1 MNMQAEI
8 TPRRGGKRAEKADA
22 ILDAAARVFLA
33 DGFASSVDRI
43 AAEAGVAKQTI
54 YSRFGSKEG
63 LFRAMTDRLK
73 APLFEVLQPEVPA
86 AETLTRIGALTFERL
101 VAPENIRLTRL
112 LIAQAGQ
119 FPDLAQLHYDNGPCR
134 SRDAL
139 AAYLE
144 RLVAAGRMAPT
155 DCAEAAETFVALLQG
170 LHRHR
175 LLLGAGEQPT
185 PEMIAAH
192 VARVV
197 AQFRKLYDLAD

>member
-1 MNMQAEI
+1 MQAEI
-8 TPRRGGKRAEKADA
+8 TPRRGGKRAEKGDA
-22 ILDAAARVFLA
+22 ILEAAARAFLA
-33 DGFASSVDRI
+33 DGFACSVDRI

-63 LFRAMTDRLK
+63 LFRAMADRLK
-73 APLFEVLQPEVPA
+73 APLFDVLQPEPPA
-86 AETLTRIGALTFERL
+86 AETLTRFATLTFERMT
-101 VAPENIRLTRL
+101 AAENIRLTRL

-119 FPDLAQLHYDNGPCR
+119 FPDLAQLHYDTGPCR

-139 AAYLE
+139 ALYLE
-144 RLVAAGRMAPT
+144 RLAASGRMAPA
-155 DCAEAAETFVALLQG
+155 DCAAAAETFVALLQG

-175 LLLGAGEQPT
+175 LLLGAGEAPT
-185 PEMIAAH
+185 AEMIAGH